1 MNLAADPVN
10 TPAPKFEDLG
20 ISTIN
25 ALDKDASLWT
35 PATRIG
41 RPTDV
46 AHGSTPD
53 HIFEKN
59 TAVGDAVSA
68 KSDNNYKTYFEI
80 WRGNQE
86 FEPQKNGISRPPLDL
101 NYFSA
106 KTPDPKTQTLT
117 TNLSKI

>member
-25 ALDKDASLWT
+25 ELDKDASLWT
-35 PATRIG
+35 PAIRVG
-41 RPTDV
+41 RPIDV
-46 AHGSTPD
+46 AHGSTLD

-68 KSDNNYKTYFEI
+68 KSDYNYKTGLKLGGKI
-80 WRGNQE
+80 RN
-86 FEPQKNGISRPPLDL
+86 
-101 NYFSA
+101 FSA
-106 KTPDPKTQTLT
+106 KRIQGVKHLWTRLLLVQKCQTA
-117 TNLSKI
+117 KH

>member
-53 HIFEKN
+53 HIFEKIQRLE
-59 TAVGDAVSA
+59 TLRAQSQTITIKLILKFGG
-68 KSDNNYKTYFEI
+68 EI
-80 WRGNQE
+80 R
-86 FEPQKNGISRPPLDL
+86 
-101 NYFSA
+101 
-106 KTPDPKTQTLT
+106 
-117 TNLSKI
+117 NLSPKKME